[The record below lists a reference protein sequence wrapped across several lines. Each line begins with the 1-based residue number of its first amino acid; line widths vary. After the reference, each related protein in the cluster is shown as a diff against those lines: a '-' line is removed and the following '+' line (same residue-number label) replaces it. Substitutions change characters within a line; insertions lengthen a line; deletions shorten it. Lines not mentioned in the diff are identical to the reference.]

1 MHFAIDSQKNQVSFH
16 EGDVFKFTRRWEA
29 RLLALLLETSA
40 VSQSLG
46 VAGIQQSLQSHG
58 QQQPLN
64 RTQLKRLFSSLADY
78 LERVPGQPMQ
88 VVADPRKNTVGPW
101 RLVFKTAVT
110 FVIDNAP
117 LKSWSHPLLLLAP
130 CIDTLHQLVTHL
142 LVGDAFAVHGDYRNA
157 IASLQP
163 TYGYA
168 LTAEGRC
175 LLWLREAL
183 WQKRLGHFDIARGLT
198 QRVLATPTPADP
210 GLQTHATFFLQR
222 IAYDEAPVGAE
233 HRLWEAVAELP
244 PLLSADWRTQA
255 EWHNLRALLAR
266 RRLHAQRKKVPPAA
280 AEDSV
285 ELLDRL
291 ALRHLESA
299 IYLGAWQRDWDKL
312 QAYVANFAF
321 HLQSVYGM
329 GLPRSPTV
337 QQIFG
342 WHRLTLAYGAKL
354 DAAKDSAWEYIFLG
368 GFWLDHHKELTA
380 HNLSD
385 PLAQEIDGH
394 SPANEVF
401 YTHAITQLNKC
412 ADTRQIAIG
421 WTLYLRFAKHHLR
434 GQPQRTALLKA
445 TTALA
450 GLLTGQPKGVVVG
463 LQDEGYSVHWPAD
476 LLEAVTVPPNSARHN
491 RNDAL
496 NILA

>member
-1 MHFAIDSQKNQVSFH
+1 MHFAIDSQKNQVSFR

-40 VSQSLG
+40 VSQFLG

-78 LERVPGQPMQ
+78 LAAVPGQPMQ

-117 LKSWSHPLLLLAP
+117 AKSWSHPMLLLAP
-130 CIDTLHQLVTHL
+130 CIDTLHQLVTNL
-142 LVGDAFAVHGDYRNA
+142 LISDAFAVHGDYRHA

-163 TYGYA
+163 TYAHA

-175 LLWLREAL
+175 LLWLREAM
-183 WQKRLGHFDIARGLT
+183 WQKRLGHFDMARELT
-198 QRVLATPTPADP
+198 QRVLDTPTPADP
-210 GLQTHATFFLQR
+210 GLQTHAAFFLQR
-222 IAYDEAPVGAE
+222 IAYDEAPVGDE
-233 HRLWEAVAELP
+233 HRLWEAVADLP

-266 RRLHAQRKKVPPAA
+266 RRLHAQHKKVSQTPS
-280 AEDSV
+280 EDGT
-285 ELLDRL
+285 EFLDQL
-291 ALRHLESA
+291 ARRHLESA
-299 IYLGAWQRDWDKL
+299 IYLGAWQRDWDRL

-329 GLPRSPTV
+329 GLSHSPTV

-342 WHRLTLAYGAKL
+342 WHRLTLAYGEKL
-354 DAAKDSAWEYIFLG
+354 EAAKDSAWEYIFLG
-368 GFWLDHHKELTA
+368 GFWLDNHAELTA
-380 HNLSD
+380 HKVSD
-385 PLAQEIDGH
+385 PLAQEVDGH

-401 YTHAITQLNKC
+401 YTHAIAQLNRC
-412 ADTRQIAIG
+412 ADIRQIAIG
-421 WTLYLRFAKHHLR
+421 WTLYLRFAQHHMR
-434 GQPQRTALLKA
+434 GQPQRTTLSKA
-445 TTALA
+445 TAALA
-450 GLLTGQPKGVVVG
+450 SLLTGQPKALVEG
-463 LQDEGYSVHWPAD
+463 LQDEGYSAYWPD
-476 LLEAVTVPPNSARHN
+476 NLLDAITLPRNSA
-491 RNDAL
+491 L
-496 NILA
+496 

>member
-1 MHFAIDSQKNQVSFH
+1 MHFSIDSQKNQVSFH
-16 EGDVFKFTRRWEA
+16 EGDIYKFSRRWEA
-29 RLLALLLETSA
+29 RLLALLLQTST
-40 VSQSLG
+40 VSRSLS

-64 RTQLKRLFSSLADY
+64 RTQLKRLFSNLADY
-78 LERVPGQPMQ
+78 LAVVPGQPMQ

-101 RLVFKTAVT
+101 RLVFTTAVT
-110 FVIDNAP
+110 FAIDNAP
-117 LKSWSHPLLLLAP
+117 PTSWSHPLLLLAP
-130 CIDTLHQLVTHL
+130 CIDTLHQLVTNL
-142 LVGDAFAVHGDYRNA
+142 LISDAFAVHGDYRNA

-163 TYGYA
+163 VYGHA

-175 LLWLREAL
+175 LLWLREAM
-183 WQKRLGHFDIARGLT
+183 WQKRLGYFDIARGLT
-198 QRVLATPTPADP
+198 QRVVATPTPADP
-210 GLQTHATFFLQR
+210 GLQTHAAFFLQR
-222 IAYDEAPVGAE
+222 IAYDEAPVGDE

-255 EWHNLRALLAR
+255 EWHNLRALLTR
-266 RRLHAQRKKVPPAA
+266 RRLHAQHKQVPPVSR
-280 AEDSV
+280 EDSV
-285 ELLDRL
+285 EFLDQL

-299 IYLGAWQRDWDKL
+299 IYLGAWQRDWDRL

-321 HLQSVYGM
+321 HLQSMYGM

-354 DAAKDSAWEYIFLG
+354 EAAKDSAWEYIFLG
-368 GFWLDHHKELTA
+368 GFWLDHHTELTA
-380 HNLSD
+380 DKVSD

-412 ADTRQIAIG
+412 ADIRQIAIG
-421 WTLYLRFAKHHLR
+421 WTLYLRFAQHHMH

-445 TTALA
+445 STAFA
-450 GLLTGQPKGVVVG
+450 ALLTGQPKGLVES
-463 LQDEGYSVHWPAD
+463 LQDEGYSVHWPD
-476 LLEAVTVPPNSARHN
+476 NLLEAVAVPPNSARHN

-496 NILA
+496 NFLA